1 MASSEQ
7 RDELVGESFGAHRV
21 IAPVGALPQAAE
33 RVDNDFARAFD
44 NEIVIDVDTLN
55 VDAASFRQMLEA
67 SRGDPQGVAA
77 LVERTVATRGKQ
89 HNPVTGSGG
98 MLLGTICRVG
108 SKVAAQAR
116 VGQRIASLVSLT
128 LTPLRIDEIQAV
140 RPASAQ
146 LDVRAQAVLFD
157 GGPFAVLPDDL
168 PERIALSALDVCGA
182 PALMARSAGPG
193 QHVLVLG
200 AGGKSGLLC
209 ASEAR
214 RQVGSGGR
222 VVGVES
228 SPAAAQELR
237 ALGVCDGVI
246 DGDARAPLALR
257 RAALAENGGREFDV
271 VVSCVNV
278 EGAEMSAILCARPR
292 GRVVF
297 FAMTTSFSRA
307 ALGAEGVGKD
317 IELLIGNGYAE
328 GHAELTLQLLRRD
341 ARLMALFERR
351 YG

>member
-1 MASSEQ
+1 MESSE
-7 RDELVGESFGAHRV
+7 RGSEHAGDRFGAHRV
-21 IAPVGALPQAAE
+21 IAPEGALPQAAE
-33 RVDNDFARAFD
+33 RVDNDFTRSFD
-44 NEIVIDVDTLN
+44 TEILIEVDTLN
-55 VDAASFRQMLEA
+55 LDAASFRQMMEA
-67 SRGDPQGVAA
+67 SGGDPQGVAE
-77 LVERTVATRGKQ
+77 LVRQTVQARGKQ
-89 HNPVTGSGG
+89 QNPVTGSGG
-98 MLLGTICRVG
+98 MLLGTVARIG
-108 SKVAAQAR
+108 SKVTSQVR

-128 LTPLRIDEIQAV
+128 LTPLQIAEIKAV

-157 GGPFAVLPDDL
+157 SGPFAVLPDDI
-168 PERIALSALDVCGA
+168 PERVALAALDVCGA
-182 PALMARSAGPG
+182 PALVARAAGPG
-193 QHVLVLG
+193 HHVLILG

-222 VVGVES
+222 VLGVEAN
-228 SPAAAQELR
+228 PKAAEDLR
-237 ALGVCDGVI
+237 ALGVCDSVI
-246 DGDARAPLALR
+246 EFDARTPLALR
-257 RAALAENGGREFDV
+257 NAALAENAGREFEL

-278 EGAEMSAILCARPR
+278 EGAEMGAILCARPR

-317 IELLIGNGYAE
+317 IELVMGNGYAE
-328 GHAELTLQLLRRD
+328 GHADLTLQLLRHDPNLR
-341 ARLMALFERR
+341 ALFRKR